1 MAYNRFTLPEV
12 ATQFDLSIERD
23 TPLFGSV
30 APVTPSEFLRMTLK
44 RYLPLA
50 LDMQTEKARSEFIIA
65 PILMEVV
72 EQKER
77 RVSLH
82 SGVDFN
88 VDRKSGLAGFCDY
101 LFSASPERTEIVAP
115 VLAVVEAK
123 REDIPGGFGQCLAE
137 LVAAQKF
144 NAQNEQPLPRV
155 HGCVTTG
162 DRWRF
167 LRLEGTH
174 ASLDIDEYPVESI
187 DKILGIL
194 LHVVSTPD

>member
-12 ATQFDLSIERD
+12 EAQFGLTIERD
-23 TPLFGSV
+23 TSLFGSV
-30 APVTPSEFLRMTLK
+30 ALATPSEFLRQTLH
-44 RYLPLA
+44 RNLPLA

-65 PILMEVV
+65 PILMEVI

-77 RVSLH
+77 RISLH
-82 SGVDFN
+82 SGVDFT

-101 LFSASPERTEIVAP
+101 LYSRSPERTEIVAP

-137 LVAAQKF
+137 LVAARKF
-144 NAQNEQPLPRV
+144 NENKGRPISPL

-167 LRLEGTH
+167 LRLDGTD
-174 ASLDIDEYPVESI
+174 AFIDSDEYPVESLE
-187 DKILGIL
+187 KVLGIL
-194 LHVVSTPD
+194 LALVA